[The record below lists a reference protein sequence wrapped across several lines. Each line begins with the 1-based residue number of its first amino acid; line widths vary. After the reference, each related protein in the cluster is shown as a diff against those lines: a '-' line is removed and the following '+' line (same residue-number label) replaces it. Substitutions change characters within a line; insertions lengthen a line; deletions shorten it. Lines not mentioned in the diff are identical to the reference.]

1 MADGSQLATIDLA
14 ERIESHALALPQV
27 PCPVVHTFAPGVY
40 LREVS
45 LPAGALVVGHCHR
58 HAHLNVMLSGRM
70 LLVGDDG
77 QSHEVCAPYQV
88 ITPPGRKV
96 AQVLEQTVWVNV
108 YATDERDVETL
119 EAMLFD
125 KSETYMASEAPP
137 DPVMADRADYGSMLF
152 DIGMT
157 AEQVAAIAADESD
170 LIPLPLG
177 SYKFGIF
184 PSGIHG
190 RGLFATAPIV
200 PGEVIAPARVDGN
213 RTPAGRYT
221 NHAATPNAVMA
232 AMPNGDVYLVATRPI
247 GGQLGGRYGQEITVD
262 YRQAIMAGR
271 GN

>member
-40 LREVS
+40 LREVR
-45 LPAGALVVGHCHR
+45 LPAGALVVGHSHR
-58 HAHLNVMLSGRM
+58 HAHLNFMLSGRM
-70 LLVGDDG
+70 LLIGNDG
-77 QSHEVCAPYQV
+77 QAHEVCAPYQV

-96 AQVLEQTVWVNV
+96 AQVLEPTVWINV
-108 YATDERDVETL
+108 YATEERDVETL

-125 KSETYMASEAPP
+125 KSEAFASSEATPEP
-137 DPVMADRADYGSMLF
+137 LTADREDYPSMLS

-157 AEQVAAIAADESD
+157 AEQVTAIATDESD
-170 LIPLPLG
+170 LIPLPWG
-177 SYKFGIF
+177 SYKFGVF

-200 PGEVIAPARVDGN
+200 AGEVIAPARIDGK

-221 NHAATPNAVMA
+221 NHSATPNAAMA
-232 AMPNGDVYLVATRPI
+232 AMPNGDVYLVATATI
-247 GGQLGGRYGQEITVD
+247 GGQLGGRYGQEITID
-262 YRQAIMAGR
+262 YRQAIAAGR
-271 GN
+271 GL